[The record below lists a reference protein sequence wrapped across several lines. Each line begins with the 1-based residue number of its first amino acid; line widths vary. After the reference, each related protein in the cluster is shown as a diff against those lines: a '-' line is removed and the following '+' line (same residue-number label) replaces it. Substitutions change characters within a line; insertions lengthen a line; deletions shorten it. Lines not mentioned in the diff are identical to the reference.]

1 MFHHTV
7 LMQLTGTDADFLAQV
22 ADYES
27 RILAELDYVR
37 AYHFGSN
44 LASRARHFQWVVI
57 SMFDNAADHD
67 RYQVSTIHQQMKAF
81 MAPHIEDIVVCDFDS
96 DHPRVD
102 G

>member
-7 LMQLTGTDADFLAQV
+7 LMQLTGTDAEFLTKV
-22 ADYES
+22 AEYES

-57 SMFDNAADHD
+57 AMFDNAADHD
-67 RYQVSTIHQQMKAF
+67 RYQVSAVHQQMKAF

-96 DHPRVD
+96 DHPR
-102 G
+102 GQG